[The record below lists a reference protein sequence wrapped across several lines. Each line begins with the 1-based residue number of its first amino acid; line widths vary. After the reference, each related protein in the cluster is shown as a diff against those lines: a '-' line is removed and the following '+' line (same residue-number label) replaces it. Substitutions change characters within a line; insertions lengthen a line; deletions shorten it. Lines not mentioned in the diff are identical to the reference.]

1 MALEAGRGP
10 ESMRGRGEGE
20 RRARQGGNQVMCDGQ
35 LMSGMNNT
43 IGKA

>member
-1 MALEAGRGP
+1 MWLSKPVGVQRACGG
-10 ESMRGRGEGE
+10 GGGE